1 MIDPAD
7 IELSEFLTRW
17 HGAPLSS
24 EQPLPAEASWLPAP
38 LREWHA
44 LALQWKKLRSG
55 ANRMS
60 EPSRIQVDLGRAVF
74 MTDATGDWIWAFDSE
89 NPDLVYEGSPGATLE
104 RVPERLPEFLVH
116 LTVTET
122 ITVSES
128 SRIGDQVP
136 NEELPGILSPM
147 QEVGFGEWQW
157 PRSGYRTYMSDSLI
171 ASVGPAV
178 DPISP
183 WLNRDGYSSVRI
195 AGVTPSALGYLDAV
209 STVEWIEVE
218 FDDEW

>member
-1 MIDPAD
+1 
-7 IELSEFLTRW
+7 
-17 HGAPLSS
+17 
-24 EQPLPAEASWLPAP
+24 
-38 LREWHA
+38 
-44 LALQWKKLRSG
+44 
-55 ANRMS
+55 
-60 EPSRIQVDLGRAVF
+60 
-74 MTDATGDWIWAFDSE
+74 MTDATGDWTWAFDSE

-116 LTVTET
+116 LTVTEA
-122 ITVSES
+122 ITVAES

-147 QEVGFGEWQW
+147 QEVGFGAWQW

-171 ASVGPAV
+171 ANVGPAV